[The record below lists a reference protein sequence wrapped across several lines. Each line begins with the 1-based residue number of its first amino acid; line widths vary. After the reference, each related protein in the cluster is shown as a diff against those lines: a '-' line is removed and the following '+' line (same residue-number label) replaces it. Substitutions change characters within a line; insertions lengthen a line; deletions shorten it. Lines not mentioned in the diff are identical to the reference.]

1 MSDALE
7 APEEN
12 RQYTY
17 ADYLTWE
24 GPERYQII
32 YGEAFMMAA
41 PSLAHQSIL
50 MELSLQFG
58 NWLRGK
64 PCRVLAAPLDVRLFP
79 EEDNSDDTVVQPDL
93 LVVCDRTKFAKGSV
107 NGSPDLAVGIVS
119 PTTSKKEHFLKFGA
133 YLDAGVR
140 EYWVIEPEKKLVQ
153 VHVYENGH
161 FIYSDCK
168 EDAVIRSVVL
178 QGFSIELKSLWAA
191 AADVA
196 PVA

>member
-24 GPERYQII
+24 GPERYQLL
-32 YGEAFMMAA
+32 YGEAFMMAS
-41 PSLAHQSIL
+41 PSMAHQAIL
-50 MELSLQFG
+50 MELSTQV
-58 NWLRGK
+58 NIWLRGK
-64 PCRVLAAPLDVRLFP
+64 PCRVFAAPLDVRLFP
-79 EEDNSDDTVVQPDL
+79 VDDNSDDTVVQPDL
-93 LVVCDRTKFAKGSV
+93 LVVCDRTKFAIGSV
-107 NGSPDLAVGIVS
+107 NGPPDLAVEIIS
-119 PTTSKKEHFLKFGA
+119 PSTHGKEFLLKFNA

-140 EYWVIEPEKKLVQ
+140 EYWVILPGQKVVQ

-161 FIYSDCK
+161 FIYSDFK
-168 EDAVIRSVVL
+168 GDAVITSVVL
-178 QGFSIELKSLWAA
+178 PGFSLELKTLWAA

-196 PVA
+196 PPA

>member
-32 YGEAFMMAA
+32 YGEVFMMAA
-41 PSLAHQSIL
+41 PSMGHQAIS

-64 PCRVLAAPLDVRLFP
+64 PCRVFAAPLDVRLFP
-79 EEDNSDDTVVQPDL
+79 VEDNSDDTVVQPDL

-107 NGSPDLAVGIVS
+107 NGSPDLAVEIIS
-119 PTTSKKEHFLKFGA
+119 PSTHQKEFLLKFNA

-140 EYWVIEPEKKLVQ
+140 EYWVILPEQKVVQ
-153 VHVYENGH
+153 VHVYEKGH
-161 FIYSDCK
+161 FVSSVYK
-168 EDAVIRSVVL
+168 EDAVITSVVL
-178 QGFSIELKSLWAA
+178 PGFSLELKTLWAA
-191 AADVA
+191 AQDVA
-196 PVA
+196 PPA